1 MQPCVSNILSN
12 PWRSTLSD
20 EKSEGIPDIYCD
32 GVQMGMTP
40 FDMMIWLLQRPP
52 GVGGPG
58 TEVKPIHVGTIRM
71 SLEHAKVFAIML
83 RKNLKQ
89 YEDQTGQIP
98 MHPDLMQKLGIS
110 KAEDW

>member
-1 MQPCVSNILSN
+1 MAE
-12 PWRSTLSD
+12 
-20 EKSEGIPDIYCD
+20 EKHEEIPDIYCD
-32 GVQMGMTP
+32 GVKMGMTP

-52 GVGGPG
+52 SIGTQG

-83 RKNLKQ
+83 RKNIKE

-98 MHPDLMQKLGIS
+98 MHPDLMRNLGIS

>member
-1 MQPCVSNILSN
+1 MAEEKH
-12 PWRSTLSD
+12 D
-20 EKSEGIPDIYCD
+20 EKHDETPDIYCD

-52 GVGGPG
+52 GVGSPG
-58 TEVKPIHVGTIRM
+58 AEVKPNHVGTIRM

-89 YEDQTGQIP
+89 YEDQTGGKIP
-98 MHPDLMQKLGIS
+98 MHPDLAKNLGIS
-110 KAEDW
+110 KEEDW